1 MVNASDNSAE
11 VLRAVWQGTP
21 GAVQELDEEC
31 NPNKSCRNMKDITFD
46 GFAEDGTD
54 IASAWRNTLEREGKR
69 SGQSLGELL
78 LRDGG

>member
-1 MVNASDNSAE
+1 MVSENDGSAE

-46 GFAEDGTD
+46 GFAEEGTD

-78 LRDGG
+78 LNDGR